1 MTLALPEKT
10 WTVFYA
16 TSGSETVWYFFID
29 ESAADSFYEKIRRA
43 GYYPTK
49 RPYHPTDAKHMTQE
63 QAELL
68 HAAADSV
75 PRLTASAEPDY
86 FPGKPNADHVLV
98 MRARIAAGCEWDGYS
113 GHGDQEPEVRRILR
127 ICASRL
133 EELARKNDELEA
145 ALLALVDV
153 EVG

>member
-75 PRLTASAEPDY
+75 PRLSASAEPDY
-86 FPGKPNADHVLV
+86 FPGKPSADQVLV
-98 MRARIAAGCEWDGYS
+98 MRARIAACCAWRCDDRDIP
-113 GHGDQEPEVRRILR
+113 DQEPEVRRILR
-127 ICASRL
+127 ACAKRL
-133 EELARKNDELEA
+133 EEFIEICRENG
-145 ALLALVDV
+145 V
-153 EVG
+153 